1 MCLESLLHEIK
12 AGTHARA
19 HTYTH
24 KESENT
30 LFLKKS
36 FKTEINILREIIK
49 TVSINIYVAPTMSLS
64 TILNAL
70 NKLTHLILTTT
81 YEVVLLIILAA

>member
-30 LFLKKS
+30 LFWKKS

-64 TILNAL
+64 TLNAL